1 MAQFW
6 EDWSGSTVGNEP
18 TGWTKHFVTAGTL
31 YRVEDDTSGHA
42 PAGRRLLID
51 KSATDRAAITFDAVG
66 ALEADVQI
74 RILARSL
81 YTGSITTQY
90 AGPAARVAGAAAS
103 ETVIYGAF
111 VNDSSVEKIRH
122 IEASGGTVGALNYGA
137 VSNSWNSSGYYWL
150 TLTVS
155 GGAATLTIADVA
167 SPETIIDTAT
177 STTSVTG
184 AGSVGIFASNTNTLI
199 HVLAVGVGTDG
210 DPAPYS
216 APAGDTT
223 APTLTAPSASA
234 TGATTANGSVSTNE
248 ANGTLYYLATAN
260 ASESATTVKAGA
272 SQAVTASGVQDV
284 AVTGLTASASYYLHF
299 VHTDAAD
306 NDSAV
311 STSEQFTTDAESVVV
326 KGIVLA
332 LYDDATLQAGITG
345 IRALWWDSTEP
356 TGAPDYETT
365 TAATDAAGVMT
376 LDLSAATSLAIEEP
390 GFLLLYKLNLVDHR
404 DSLQFA
410 GRVIIEDIG

>member
-1 MAQFW
+1 MAQYW
-6 EDWSGSTVGNEP
+6 EDWSGSTIGSEP

-31 YRVEDDTSGHA
+31 YRVEEDTSGHA

-81 YTGSITTQY
+81 YAGSATTQY
-90 AGPAARVAGAAAS
+90 AGPAARVAGSAGS

-111 VNDSSVEKIRH
+111 VNESTTEKIRN
-122 IEASGGTVGALNYGA
+122 IQISGGTVSALDYGA
-137 VSNSWNSSGYYWL
+137 GSNSWVTAGYYWL

-155 GGAATLTIADVA
+155 GGAATLTIADVET
-167 SPETIIDTAT
+167 PEEIIDAAT
-177 STTSVTG
+177 STTTVTG
-184 AGSVGIFASNTNTLI
+184 AGGVGIFSSFSNTLI

-216 APAGDTT
+216 APASDTT
-223 APTLTAPSASA
+223 APTLTSPTASA
-234 TGATTANGSVSTNE
+234 TGATTASGSVSTNE
-248 ANGTLYYLATAN
+248 TNGTLYYLASAN
-260 ASESATTVKAGA
+260 ATESVATVKAGS
-272 SQAVTASGVQDV
+272 SQAVSASGVQGV
-284 AVTGLTASASYYLHF
+284 AVTGLTASGSYYLHF
-299 VHTDAAD
+299 VHTDAAE

-311 STSEQFTTDAESVVV
+311 STSEQFTTAAESVVV

-332 LYDDATLQAGITG
+332 LYDDATLQADITG